1 MNQSFNA
8 VVNYSNAPKPVFN
21 VQDYF
26 VATGSACTAAIL
38 LNKAAKMASNPLIA
52 RLVPFAA
59 VATGNMINLPYIRRS
74 ELTDGI
80 VLLDENGN
88 EVAQSTK
95 MGREAISKV
104 VLCRILMA
112 SSSMVFPPVV
122 LDYLSKQNRL
132 LARKPKLYLPLQVT
146 LIGLALTVATPA
158 MCAIWPQMQ
167 TVSVDRLEPH
177 LEKELKSKNINFVSF
192 NKGL

>member
-88 EVAQSTK
+88 EVAQRSW
-95 MGREAISKV
+95 I
-104 VLCRILMA
+104 RICT
-112 SSSMVFPPVV
+112 SNPRFCP
-122 LDYLSKQNRL
+122 
-132 LARKPKLYLPLQVT
+132 RK
-146 LIGLALTVATPA
+146 
-158 MCAIWPQMQ
+158 
-167 TVSVDRLEPH
+167 S
-177 LEKELKSKNINFVSF
+177 
-192 NKGL
+192 